1 MRQATKRACKAPQT
15 PPHLRSLGLL
25 IADDRD
31 TFTLRQ
37 LFVDELLKDS
47 DVATSFLE
55 GSAEEK
61 SRRAAGF
68 RVRES
73 FQ

>member
-1 MRQATKRACKAPQT
+1 MPV
-15 PPHLRSLGLL
+15 
-25 IADDRD
+25 DDRD
-31 TFTLRQ
+31 TFTFRE

-47 DVATSFLE
+47 GVATSFLE

-61 SRRAAGF
+61 SRRAEGF

-73 FQ
+73 VR